1 MPRLLPVIVCLL
13 GLVRAL
19 HAEAPPNVVLIIS
32 DDQGWKDYSCMGH
45 PHIQTPH
52 LDKLAGESLVYT
64 RGYVP
69 DSLCR
74 PSLASIL
81 TGQYPHR
88 HRITGNDP
96 QPNGELAKLPK
107 AQALKSPE
115 YAQLRTRFSQNL
127 DEFPKLPSALH
138 SHLGYVSFQTGKWWE
153 RNYTHGGFTSGMSH
167 GETGQGGRHGDE
179 GLAIGRQGLK
189 PVEEFIDTAVK
200 DQKPFLVWYAPMLP
214 HTPHNPPQ
222 QFLDKYKDKTPHLPL
237 AKYWAMC
244 EWFDETVG
252 ELLGVLEKQGLA
264 RNTIVVYV
272 VDNGWVQ
279 TEVAEGGASGGERG
293 KRSQYDGGVRT
304 PIMIRW
310 PGHVTPRRDETHLAS
325 SIDLFPTILSAVGID
340 DPSLLQALPGVN
352 LLDEKQ
358 VAARSSVFGEIYE
371 HDVYD
376 IARPVASLR
385 HRWVVDGEWKLIVP
399 HAERVP
405 HGVTELYHLSED
417 QDEMRNLAASE
428 PDRVTA
434 LRALLDAHWRPE

>member
-1 MPRLLPVIVCLL
+1 MLRLLPVIVCLL
-13 GLVRAL
+13 GLVRVL

-45 PHIQTPH
+45 PAIQTPH
-52 LDKLAGESLVYT
+52 IDKLAGESLVYT

-81 TGQYPHR
+81 TGHYPHR

-96 QPNGELAKLPK
+96 RLSGDLAQLPK

-115 YAQLRTRFSQNL
+115 YAQLRTRYSQNL

-167 GETGQGGRHGDE
+167 GETGKGGRHGDE

-189 PVEEFIDTAVK
+189 PVEEFIDSAVQ

-222 QFLDKYKDKTPHLPL
+222 RLLDKYKDQTPHLPM

-252 ELLGVLEKQGLA
+252 ELLGVLEKRDLTH
-264 RNTIVVYV
+264 NTIVVYV

-279 TEVAEGGASGGERG
+279 TEIAEGGASGGERG

-310 PGHVTPRRDETHLAS
+310 PGHVAPRRDETHLAS

-340 DPSLLQALPGVN
+340 DPCLLHTLPGVN

-376 IARPVASLR
+376 IARPAASLR
-385 HRWVVDGEWKLIVP
+385 YRWVVSGDWKLIVP

-405 HGVTELYHLSED
+405 DGVTELFHLSED
-417 QDEMRNLAASE
+417 PDEMRNLAESE
-428 PDRVTA
+428 PDRVAT
-434 LRALLDAHWRPE
+434 LRKLLEAHWRPE